1 MQVRVNVSGDAASVS
16 FIVQSQHAKDALADA
31 MPRLKDMLAEQG
43 INLGES
49 EVRKDNSSQ
58 NGDGSGQQL
67 AGNGVPSQDIDGEF
81 DEGSTVIEQSVT
93 REAKGGIDY
102 YA

>member
-1 MQVRVNVSGDAASVS
+1 M
-16 FIVQSQHAKDALADA
+16 
-31 MPRLKDMLAEQG
+31 
-43 INLGES
+43 
-49 EVRKDNSSQ
+49 RKDNSSQ